1 MASQVQTRAFRPC
14 VGGSAGLG
22 AAALRSAY
30 LGATALQNP
39 CKLSGMQNTLA
50 NHMRVFVA
58 GDVSVQS
65 LIYAAQAEQ
74 DDRDTARK
82 VLMVLAGWD
91 NSTVSS
97 GVLRARVKN
106 LI

>member
-1 MASQVQTRAFRPC
+1 
-14 VGGSAGLG
+14 
-22 AAALRSAY
+22 
-30 LGATALQNP
+30 
-39 CKLSGMQNTLA
+39 MQNTLA

-65 LIYAAQAEQ
+65 LIYAAQAES
-74 DDRDTARK
+74 DDQDTARK

-97 GVLRARVKN
+97 GVLRARVKS